1 MKKRKFK
8 ESFHCTQVKSN
19 IIEKQSYCGIP
30 HPRKDCQGCI
40 YRQEIDHSNDFNP
53 FNAVNKGNLL
63 IDTGCK
69 RSYVLNDILTQNEL
83 STSDIRIIKRNLKYR
98 FK

>member
-1 MKKRKFK
+1 MRKSKYK
-8 ESFHCTQVKSN
+8 ESFYCTQVKSN

-30 HPRKDCQGCI
+30 FLNKDCVGCI
-40 YRQEIDHSNDFNP
+40 YRQPIDHSNDIKP
-53 FNAVNKGNLL
+53 FDIVEDGNQR

-69 RSYVLNDILTQNEL
+69 RAEVLNDILLNDKL
-83 STSDIRIIKRNLKYR
+83 SSSDIRIIKRNLKYS